1 MRRLLLSTT
10 LIVVAALCRAE
21 DGSRLWLRHEAGNT
35 VTNVAVG
42 TGQKKTP
49 ALKIAVEELRGSGI
63 GQPVRLAHDK
73 DMTAEAY
80 SIKVA
85 DGGVTINASTDRGM
99 LYGAYALIRQ
109 HSTGQLHDE
118 LSAPAFKLR
127 MLNHWDNPDLSVE
140 RGYAGKSIFKWEEI
154 DKRGRMSDSL
164 KARLVQYARANA
176 SIGIN
181 ATVLN
186 NVNASPQMLSTT
198 YINKV
203 CAIADVLRPYGIMV
217 YLSVNFATPKV
228 LGGLDTAD
236 PLDSRVQ
243 QWWKDKAK
251 EIYKKIPDFGGFLV
265 KANSEGQPGPGDYGR
280 SHAEGANT
288 LAAALQP
295 YKGKVVWRCFVYG
308 NHKGEDRVMQAINE
322 FRDTDGK
329 FLPNVILQAKNG
341 PLDFQP
347 REPYAPIFDFIKH
360 TPMAAELQITQ
371 EYLGQSRHLV
381 YLAPMWQEFFSF
393 VAPKSLVMVA
403 GVANIG
409 DDANW
414 CGHHFSQANWYAF
427 GRMAWNPNLDSRT
440 IADEWL
446 KQTFTKDEAF
456 VKPMAQ
462 LMMDSREACV
472 NYMMP
477 LGLHHIFKA
486 DHHYGPEPDGNQ
498 AHFPMEWRPVYYHKA
513 DANGIGFNRSTHGGT
528 GATQQYRE
536 PFRSLYDDVMTCPEE
551 YILWFHHLPWT
562 YTMKSG
568 RSLWNEMCHLYNKGV
583 DEVTTYPGRWAAVRG
598 YVDEQRWE
606 EVNSRIVHQVEN
618 AKEWRDACV
627 GYFGSMFSD

>member
-1 MRRLLLSTT
+1 MRQLFFSII
-10 LIVVAALCRAE
+10 LIIAAVVCKAE
-21 DGSRLWLRHEAGNT
+21 DGSRLWLRHEAGNN
-35 VTNVAVG
+35 VTNVTVE
-42 TGQKKTP
+42 TGLKKTS
-49 ALKIAVEELRGSGI
+49 ALKIAVDELRKSGI
-63 GQPVRLAHDK
+63 ARQIRVTTDK
-73 DMTAEAY
+73 DMTSEAY
-80 SIKVA
+80 SITVTNDA
-85 DGGVTINASTDRGM
+85 VTIKAATDNGL

-109 HSTGQLHDE
+109 HATGQLHDE
-118 LSAPAFKLR
+118 LSAPAFPLR

-154 DKRGRMSDSL
+154 DNRGRMSDSL

-186 NVNASPQMLSTT
+186 NVNASPTILSDL

-203 CAIADVLRPYGIMV
+203 RAIADILRPYGITV

-228 LGGLDTAD
+228 LGGLATAD
-236 PLDSRVQ
+236 PLDARVQ

-295 YKGKVVWRCFVYG
+295 YGGKVIWRCFVYG

-322 FRDTDGK
+322 FSNTDGK

-427 GRMAWNPNLDSRT
+427 GRMAWNPNIDSRT
-440 IADEWL
+440 VADEWL
-446 KQTFTKDEAF
+446 RQTFTKDEAF

-513 DANGIGFNRSTHGGT
+513 DAGGVGFNRSTHGGT

-536 PFRSLYDDVMTCPEE
+536 PYRSQYDDVATCPEE
-551 YILWFHHLPWT
+551 YLLWFHHLPWT
-562 YTMKSG
+562 YTTKSG
-568 RSLWNEMCHLYNKGV
+568 RSLWDEMCHLYNKGV

-618 AKEWRDACV
+618 AKEWRDACL
-627 GYFGSMFSD
+627 GYFGSVKR

>member
-1 MRRLLLSTT
+1 MRQLFFSII
-10 LIVVAALCRAE
+10 LIIAAVVCKAE
-21 DGSRLWLRHEAGNT
+21 DGSRLWLRHEAGNN
-35 VTNVAVG
+35 VTNVTVE
-42 TGQKKTP
+42 TGLKKTS
-49 ALKIAVEELRGSGI
+49 ALKIAVDELRKSGI
-63 GQPVRLAHDK
+63 ARQIRVTTDK
-73 DMTAEAY
+73 DMTSEAY
-80 SIKVA
+80 SITVTN
-85 DGGVTINASTDRGM
+85 DVVTIKAATDNGL
-99 LYGAYALIRQ
+99 LYGVYALIRQ
-109 HSTGQLHDE
+109 HATGQLHDE
-118 LSAPAFKLR
+118 LSAPAFPLR

-154 DKRGRMSDSL
+154 DNRGRMSDSL

-186 NVNASPQMLSTT
+186 NVNASPTILSDL

-203 CAIADVLRPYGIMV
+203 RAIADILRPYGITV

-228 LGGLDTAD
+228 LGGLATAD
-236 PLDSRVQ
+236 PLDARVQ

-295 YKGKVVWRCFVYG
+295 YGGKVIWRCFVYG

-322 FRDTDGK
+322 FSNTDGK

-427 GRMAWNPNLDSRT
+427 GRMAWNPNIDSRT
-440 IADEWL
+440 VADEWL
-446 KQTFTKDEAF
+446 RQTFTKDEAF

-513 DANGIGFNRSTHGGT
+513 DAGGVGFNRSTHGGT

-536 PFRSLYDDVMTCPEE
+536 PYRSQYDDVATCPEE
-551 YILWFHHLPWT
+551 YLLWFHHLPWT
-562 YTMKSG
+562 YTTKSG
-568 RSLWNEMCHLYNKGV
+568 RSLWDEMCHLYNKGV

-618 AKEWRDACV
+618 AKEWRDACL
-627 GYFGSMFSD
+627 GYFGSVKR

>member
-1 MRRLLLSTT
+1 MRQLFFSII
-10 LIVVAALCRAE
+10 LIIAAVVCKAE
-21 DGSRLWLRHEAGNT
+21 DGSRLWLRHEAGNN
-35 VTNVAVG
+35 VTNVTVE
-42 TGQKKTP
+42 TGLKKTS
-49 ALKIAVEELRGSGI
+49 ALKIAVDELRKSGI
-63 GQPVRLAHDK
+63 ARQIRVTTDK
-73 DMTAEAY
+73 DMTSEAY
-80 SIKVA
+80 SITVTNDA
-85 DGGVTINASTDRGM
+85 VTIKAATDNGL

-109 HSTGQLHDE
+109 HATGQLHDE
-118 LSAPAFKLR
+118 LSAPAFPLR

-154 DKRGRMSDSL
+154 DNRGRMSDRL

-186 NVNASPQMLSTT
+186 NVNASPTILSDL

-203 CAIADVLRPYGIMV
+203 RAIADILRPYGITV

-228 LGGLDTAD
+228 LGGLATAD
-236 PLDSRVQ
+236 PLDARVQ

-295 YKGKVVWRCFVYG
+295 YGGKVIWRCFVYG

-322 FRDTDGK
+322 FSNTDGK

-427 GRMAWNPNLDSRT
+427 GRMAWNPNIDSRT
-440 IADEWL
+440 VADEWL
-446 KQTFTKDEAF
+446 RQTFTKDEAF

-513 DANGIGFNRSTHGGT
+513 DAGGVGFNRSTHGGT

-536 PFRSLYDDVMTCPEE
+536 PYRSQYDDVATCPEE
-551 YILWFHHLPWT
+551 YLLWFHHLPWT
-562 YTMKSG
+562 YTTKSG
-568 RSLWNEMCHLYNKGV
+568 RSLWDEMCHLYNKGV

-618 AKEWRDACV
+618 AKEWRDACL
-627 GYFGSMFSD
+627 GYFGSVKR

>member
-1 MRRLLLSTT
+1 MKRLLFSVT
-10 LIVVAALCRAE
+10 LIIAAITGRAE
-21 DGSRLWLRHEAGNT
+21 DGSRLWLRQEAGNVVTSVVTGAGVKKSQT
-35 VTNVAVG
+35 VN
-42 TGQKKTP
+42 
-49 ALKIAVEELRGSGI
+49 IAVEELQGSGI
-63 GQPVRLAHDK
+63 GRQIRFVHDK

-80 SIKVA
+80 KIQVA
-85 DGGVTINASTDRGM
+85 DDAVTIQASTANGL
-99 LYGAYALIRQ
+99 LYGTYALMRQ
-109 HSTGQLHDE
+109 HATGDLHDE
-118 LSAPAFKLR
+118 LSAPAFALR

-164 KARLVQYARANA
+164 RTRLVQYARANA

-186 NVNASPQMLSTT
+186 NVNASPTILSDL

-203 CAIADVLRPYGIMV
+203 RAIADVLRPYGITV

-228 LGGLDTAD
+228 LGGLATAD
-236 PLDSRVQ
+236 PLDTQVQ

-295 YKGKVVWRCFVYG
+295 YGGKVVWRCFVYG

-347 REPYAPIFDFIKH
+347 REPYAPIFDFIKN

-381 YLAPMWQEFFSF
+381 YLAPMWQEFFAF
-393 VAPKSLVMVA
+393 VAPKSLVMVV

-427 GRMAWNPNLDSRT
+427 GRMAWNPNLDSRI

-536 PFRSLYDDVMTCPEE
+536 PYRSQYDDVATCPEE
-551 YILWFHHLPWT
+551 YLLWFHHLPWT
-562 YTMKSG
+562 YTTKSG
-568 RSLWNEMCHLYNKGV
+568 RSLWDELCHLYNKGV

-606 EVNSRIVHQVEN
+606 EVNSRIAHQVEN
-618 AKEWRDACV
+618 AKEWRDACL
-627 GYFGSMFSD
+627 GYFGSVQR

>member
-1 MRRLLLSTT
+1 MRQLFFSII
-10 LIVVAALCRAE
+10 LIIAAVVCKAE
-21 DGSRLWLRHEAGNT
+21 DGSRLWLRHEAGNN
-35 VTNVAVG
+35 VTNVTVE
-42 TGQKKTP
+42 TWLKKTS
-49 ALKIAVEELRGSGI
+49 ALKIAVDELRKSGI
-63 GQPVRLAHDK
+63 ARQIRVTTDK
-73 DMTAEAY
+73 DMTSEAY
-80 SIKVA
+80 SITVTN
-85 DGGVTINASTDRGM
+85 DVVTIKAATDNGL
-99 LYGAYALIRQ
+99 LYGVYALIRQ
-109 HSTGQLHDE
+109 HATGQLHDE
-118 LSAPAFKLR
+118 LSAPAFPLR

-154 DKRGRMSDSL
+154 DNRGRMSDSL

-186 NVNASPQMLSTT
+186 NVNASPTILSDL

-203 CAIADVLRPYGIMV
+203 RAIADILRPYGITV

-228 LGGLDTAD
+228 LGGLATAD
-236 PLDSRVQ
+236 PLDARVQ

-295 YKGKVVWRCFVYG
+295 YGGKVIWRCFVYG

-322 FRDTDGK
+322 FSNTDGK

-427 GRMAWNPNLDSRT
+427 GRMAWNPNIDSRT
-440 IADEWL
+440 VADEWL
-446 KQTFTKDEAF
+446 RQTFTKDEAF

-513 DANGIGFNRSTHGGT
+513 DAGGVGFNRSTHGGT

-536 PFRSLYDDVMTCPEE
+536 PYRSQYDDVATCPEE
-551 YILWFHHLPWT
+551 YLLWFHHLPWT
-562 YTMKSG
+562 YTTKSG
-568 RSLWNEMCHLYNKGV
+568 RSLWDEMCHLYNKGV

-618 AKEWRDACV
+618 AKEWRDACL
-627 GYFGSMFSD
+627 GYFGSVKR